1 MHSWHDVKP
10 NRLKPDDFLAVIEI
24 SKGSKN
30 KYELDKETGHLIL
43 DRVLIGETIGT
54 IGQKLIPNLLSF
66 VVQFLS
72 FLVLLI
78 VVFVFAYKPVK
89 KILKKRADYV
99 ENEIK
104 EAKEN
109 NLQAQKNV
117 EEAKEMIAQSKVQAS
132 EIIKNAE
139 KQGQEKYDAL
149 IMDAKAEVEEM
160 KVGAQEDIER
170 AKEEAI
176 QDIRN
181 EMVNVALS
189 ASEEILK
196 REVDSED
203 NKRLAEDFI
212 NRLN

>member
-1 MHSWHDVKP
+1 M
-10 NRLKPDDFLAVIEI
+10 F
-24 SKGSKN
+24 
-30 KYELDKETGHLIL
+30 
-43 DRVLIGETIGT
+43 VLSNMSNIGEVIKTIRE
-54 IGQKLIPNLLSF
+54 KLIPNLLSF

-72 FLVLLI
+72 FLVLIL
-78 VVFVFAYKPVK
+78 VVFILAYKPVK
-89 KILKKRADYV
+89 KILKKRADYI

-104 EAKEN
+104 EARDS
-109 NLQAQKNV
+109 NLEAEKNV
-117 EEAKEMIAQSKVQAS
+117 AEAKEMVASSKVQAS
-132 EIIKNAE
+132 EIIARAE
-139 KQGQEKYDAL
+139 KQGQERYDMMLAYANNE
-149 IMDAKAEVEEM
+149 IVEM
-160 KVGAQEDIER
+160 KKDAENDIER

-196 REVDSED
+196 REVDSKD

>member
-1 MHSWHDVKP
+1 M
-10 NRLKPDDFLAVIEI
+10 F
-24 SKGSKN
+24 
-30 KYELDKETGHLIL
+30 
-43 DRVLIGETIGT
+43 VLSNMSE
-54 IGQKLIPNLLSF
+54 IGQTLGDIIHKLVPNLLSF
-66 VVQFLS
+66 VIQFSS
-72 FLVLLI
+72 FLILLI
-78 VVFVFAYKPVK
+78 VVFIFAYKPVK

-104 EAKEN
+104 EARES
-109 NLQAQKNV
+109 NLEAQKSID
-117 EEAKEMIAQSKVQAS
+117 EAKETLAASKVQAS

-139 KQGQEKYDAL
+139 KQGQERYDRMLASANDE
-149 IMDAKAEVEEM
+149 IVEM
-160 KVGAQEDIER
+160 KKEAEKDIER

-181 EMVNVALS
+181 EMVSVALS

-196 REVDSED
+196 REVNSED

>member
-1 MHSWHDVKP
+1 M
-10 NRLKPDDFLAVIEI
+10 F
-24 SKGSKN
+24 
-30 KYELDKETGHLIL
+30 
-43 DRVLIGETIGT
+43 VLSNMSNIGEVIKTI
-54 IGQKLIPNLLSF
+54 QEKLIPNLLSF

-72 FLVLLI
+72 FLVLI
-78 VVFVFAYKPVK
+78 IAVFILAYKPVK
-89 KILKKRADYV
+89 KILKKRADYI

-104 EAKEN
+104 EARQN
-109 NLQAQKNV
+109 NLEAEKNLT
-117 EEAKEMIAQSKVQAS
+117 EAKEMVASSKMQAS
-132 EIIKNAE
+132 EIIARAE
-139 KQGQEKYDAL
+139 KQGQEKYDMMLASANNE
-149 IMDAKAEVEEM
+149 IVEM
-160 KVGAQEDIER
+160 KKDAEKDIER

-196 REVDSED
+196 REVDSQD

>member
-1 MHSWHDVKP
+1 M
-10 NRLKPDDFLAVIEI
+10 F
-24 SKGSKN
+24 
-30 KYELDKETGHLIL
+30 
-43 DRVLIGETIGT
+43 VLSNMSNIGEVIKTIQ
-54 IGQKLIPNLLSF
+54 QKLVPNLLSF

-72 FLVLLI
+72 FLVLIL
-78 VVFVFAYKPVK
+78 VVFIFAYKPVK
-89 KILKKRADYV
+89 KILKKRADYI

-104 EAKEN
+104 EAHES
-109 NLQAQKNV
+109 NLAAEKNV
-117 EEAKEMIAQSKVQAS
+117 VKAKEMVTSSKVQAS
-132 EIIKNAE
+132 EIIARAE
-139 KQGQEKYDAL
+139 KQGQERYDMMLVSANNE
-149 IMDAKAEVEEM
+149 IATMKKEAE
-160 KVGAQEDIER
+160 KDIER

-196 REVDSED
+196 REVDSKD

>member
-1 MHSWHDVKP
+1 MFALS
-10 NRLKPDDFLAVIEI
+10 NM
-24 SKGSKN
+24 SN
-30 KYELDKETGHLIL
+30 
-43 DRVLIGETIGT
+43 IGEVIKTI
-54 IGQKLIPNLLSF
+54 QEKLIPNLLSF

-72 FLVLLI
+72 FLVLIL
-78 VVFVFAYKPVK
+78 VVFILAYKPVK
-89 KILKKRADYV
+89 KILKKRADYI

-104 EAKEN
+104 EARES
-109 NLQAQKNV
+109 NLEAEKNV
-117 EEAKEMIAQSKVQAS
+117 AEAKEMVASSKVQAS
-132 EIIKNAE
+132 EIIARAE
-139 KQGQEKYDAL
+139 KQGQERYDMMLASANNE
-149 IMDAKAEVEEM
+149 IVEM
-160 KVGAQEDIER
+160 KKDAEKDIER

-196 REVDSED
+196 REVDSQD

>member
-1 MHSWHDVKP
+1 MFALS
-10 NRLKPDDFLAVIEI
+10 NM
-24 SKGSKN
+24 SN
-30 KYELDKETGHLIL
+30 
-43 DRVLIGETIGT
+43 IGEVIGT
-54 IGQKLIPNLLSF
+54 ISQKLIPNLLSF

-72 FLVLLI
+72 FLVLVI

-104 EAKEN
+104 EAREN
-109 NLQAQKNV
+109 NLVAQKNV
-117 EEAKEMIAQSKVQAS
+117 DEAKEMVAQSKVQAS

-139 KQGQEKYDAL
+139 KQGQEKYDAIIL
-149 IMDAKAEVEEM
+149 QAKSDVEEM
-160 KVGAQEDIER
+160 KQGAQEDIER

-176 QDIRN
+176 KDIHD
-181 EMVNVALS
+181 EMVKVALS

-196 REVDSED
+196 REVDSKD

>member
-1 MHSWHDVKP
+1 M
-10 NRLKPDDFLAVIEI
+10 F
-24 SKGSKN
+24 
-30 KYELDKETGHLIL
+30 
-43 DRVLIGETIGT
+43 VLSNMSNIGETIGT

-104 EAKEN
+104 EARES
-109 NLQAQKNV
+109 NLEAQKNV
-117 EEAKEMIAQSKVQAS
+117 EEAKEIMAQSKVQAS

-149 IMDAKAEVEEM
+149 ILDAKAEVEEM

-196 REVDSED
+196 REVDNED

>member
-1 MHSWHDVKP
+1 M
-10 NRLKPDDFLAVIEI
+10 F
-24 SKGSKN
+24 
-30 KYELDKETGHLIL
+30 
-43 DRVLIGETIGT
+43 VLSNMSNIGEVIKTIQ
-54 IGQKLIPNLLSF
+54 QKLVPNLLSF

-72 FLVLLI
+72 FLVLIL
-78 VVFVFAYKPVK
+78 VVFILAYKPVK
-89 KILKKRADYV
+89 KILKKRADYI

-104 EAKEN
+104 EARES
-109 NLQAQKNV
+109 NLEAQKSV
-117 EEAKEMIAQSKVQAS
+117 DEAKEMVASSKLQAS
-132 EIIKNAE
+132 EIIARAE
-139 KQGQEKYDAL
+139 KQGQERYDMMLVSANNE
-149 IMDAKAEVEEM
+149 IIEM
-160 KVGAQEDIER
+160 KKEAEKDIER

-196 REVDSED
+196 REVDSKD

>member
-1 MHSWHDVKP
+1 MFALS
-10 NRLKPDDFLAVIEI
+10 NM
-24 SKGSKN
+24 SN
-30 KYELDKETGHLIL
+30 
-43 DRVLIGETIGT
+43 IGEVIKTISE
-54 IGQKLIPNLLSF
+54 KLVPNLLSF

-72 FLVLLI
+72 FLVLILA
-78 VVFVFAYKPVK
+78 VFILAYKPVK
-89 KILKKRADYV
+89 KILKKRADYI

-104 EAKEN
+104 EARES
-109 NLQAQKNV
+109 NLEAQKSID
-117 EEAKEMIAQSKVQAS
+117 EAKETLVASKVQAS

-139 KQGQEKYDAL
+139 KQGQERYDRMLASANDE
-149 IMDAKAEVEEM
+149 IVEM
-160 KVGAQEDIER
+160 KKEAEKDIER

-181 EMVNVALS
+181 EMVSVALS

-196 REVDSED
+196 REVDTDD

>member
-1 MHSWHDVKP
+1 M
-10 NRLKPDDFLAVIEI
+10 F
-24 SKGSKN
+24 
-30 KYELDKETGHLIL
+30 
-43 DRVLIGETIGT
+43 VLSNMSNIGEVIGT

-78 VVFVFAYKPVK
+78 VVFVLAYKPVK
-89 KILKKRADYV
+89 KILAKRADYV

-104 EAKEN
+104 EAREN

-117 EEAKEMIAQSKVQAS
+117 DEAKEMVAQSKVQAS

-139 KQGQEKYDAL
+139 KQGQEKYDAIIL
-149 IMDAKAEVEEM
+149 QAKSDVEEM

-176 QDIRN
+176 KDIHD
-181 EMVNVALS
+181 EMVKVALS

-196 REVDSED
+196 REVDTKD